1 MAANTQ
7 DVLAFP
13 SWAPD
18 QHGIGPETSGVMLNV
33 VPQKDG
39 FGPFKSFEAF
49 TAALPSECRGFFF
62 ARKSD
67 GSILVFAGTR
77 TELYT
82 LDNTTFT
89 WVNASKG
96 GGPYSP
102 VVNED
107 NWQFI
112 QFNDLVIA
120 VQVNT
125 VPQKFILASSTD
137 FEDLGGSPPQCA
149 YIAVVGFFVVL
160 TGLLSDP
167 RRAQWSDLGAP
178 EVWTAGV
185 GLSDYQD
192 MSDGGNCINLSGGDA
207 FGVLFQQESIRSIT
221 YAPGSAVVFQINRI
235 STQETLFAA
244 NSIINVG
251 DKTFYCGAAGFK
263 MIVGS
268 GAPQPIGKER
278 VDRTFFADV
287 DTSNLQLMIGGS
299 DPQSTRVYW
308 AYKSAQGAEA
318 AFDKVLLFDYIL
330 NEWTILSVM
339 GQWLGSLARPG
350 ITLEGLDAIALGSIT
365 VSGAA
370 DNGAGLIRL
379 TVSSLSTPYF
389 DIVGQPFIVVQ
400 GIDPDY
406 MNGTWRVTVV
416 DPTHID
422 IVADQTGGAPPA
434 FGAAYVSGGRIGGSL
449 ETIPFS
455 LDSVTKA
462 SIAAL
467 AAFDTSNQLGFFTG
481 PNLEAILET
490 GDANPKGR
498 TIEVNGLWPMTDCA
512 EAMTSIAMKMSPVG
526 ADTYS
531 TEYPMDDQGWA
542 EAYVETRY
550 ARGRLRNPAGSTWTY
565 AKGIAPD
572 VSLAGE
578 S

>member
-1 MAANTQ
+1 MAQNTQ
-7 DVLAFP
+7 AVLDFP
-13 SWAPD
+13 PWAPD
-18 QHGIGPETSGVMLNV
+18 QHDIGPGTSGVMLNV

-39 FGPFKSFEAF
+39 FGPFKSYEAF
-49 TAALPSECRGFFF
+49 TSALPAACRGFFF

-67 GSILVFAGTR
+67 GSIAVFAGTF
-77 TELYT
+77 ENLYQ
-82 LDNTTFT
+82 LNNTTFQ
-89 WVNASKG
+89 WDLVSKG
-96 GGPYSP
+96 SAAYAP
-102 VVNED
+102 VPNED
-107 NWQFI
+107 NWQFV

-125 VPQKFILASSTD
+125 VPQKFALASSTN
-137 FEDLGGSPPQCA
+137 FEDLLGSPPQAA
-149 YIAVVGFFVVL
+149 YIAIVGFFVVL

-178 EVWTAGV
+178 EIWTAGI

-221 YAPGSAVVFQINRI
+221 YAPGSPTVFQINRI

-278 VDRTFFADV
+278 VDRTFFKDV

-308 AYKSAQGAEA
+308 AYKSIQGAEN
-318 AFDKVLLFDYIL
+318 AFDKVLLYDYVLDQWALLQI
-330 NEWTILSVM
+330 S

-350 ITLEGLDAIALGSIT
+350 ITLEGLDAIAAGALT
-365 VSGAA
+365 VLGAA
-370 DNGAGLIRL
+370 NNGAGLIRL
-379 TVSSLSTPYF
+379 ELDAISSPYF
-389 DIVGQPFIVVQ
+389 QIAGQNFIVVQ
-400 GIDPDY
+400 GINPPY
-406 MNGTWRVTVV
+406 MNGQWAVTIV

-422 IVADQTGGAPPA
+422 LIGST
-434 FGAAYVSGGRIGGSL
+434 FGAAYVSGGKIGGSL
-449 ETIPFS
+449 DSLPFS
-455 LDSVTKA
+455 LDSITKA

-490 GDANPKGR
+490 GDGNPKGR
-498 TIEVNGLWPMTDCA
+498 MVEINGLWPMTDCA
-512 EAMTSIAMKMSPVG
+512 DALASVAMKMSPAG
-526 ADTYS
+526 TDTYS
-531 TEYPMDDQGWA
+531 TEMPMDDQGWA

-578 S
+578 N